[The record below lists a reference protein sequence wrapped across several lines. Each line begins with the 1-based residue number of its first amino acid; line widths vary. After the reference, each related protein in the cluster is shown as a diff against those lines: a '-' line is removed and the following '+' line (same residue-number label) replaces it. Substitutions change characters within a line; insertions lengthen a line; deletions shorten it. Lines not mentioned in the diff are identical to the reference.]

1 MSVRLVTEEGVVMK
15 TDLQLQ
21 HEVQEELRW
30 DPRCNA
36 AAIGATVTDGIVT
49 LSGQVATFAEKT
61 VAAHAAQRVA
71 GVKGVAN
78 ELAVSLPALH
88 ERTDGDIVRAA
99 VNILAWNTFVP
110 KDQVKVTV
118 QHGWITLEG
127 EVDWHYQK
135 VAAEDAVHALLGVRG
150 VTNAIVVKPGIG
162 GEETKAQICA
172 AFRRHAFLQADHIE
186 VEVVGQQVVLS
197 GSVHS
202 WQAREEADAVAWA
215 APGVYEV
222 ENRLIVAAA

>member
-1 MSVRLVTEEGVVMK
+1 MK

-21 HEVQEELRW
+21 RDVQEELRW
-30 DPRCNA
+30 DPRFNA
-36 AAIGATVTDGIVT
+36 AAVGVTVTDGIVI

-61 VAAHAAQRVA
+61 AAAHAAQRVA
-71 GVKGVAN
+71 GVRGVAN
-78 ELAVSLPALH
+78 ELSVSLPALH
-88 ERTDGDIVRAA
+88 ERTDADIVRAA

-110 KDQVKVTV
+110 KDRVRVTV
-118 QHGWITLEG
+118 HDGWLTLEG

-150 VTNAIVVKPGIG
+150 ITNAIVVKPGIS
-162 GEETKAQICA
+162 GEETKSQIAA
-172 AFRRHAFLQADHIE
+172 AFRRHSLLKAGHIE
-186 VEVVGQQVVLS
+186 IEVVGQKVVLS

-202 WQAREEADAVAWA
+202 WQEREEADAVTWA

-222 ENRLIVAAA
+222 ENRLIVASAQEST